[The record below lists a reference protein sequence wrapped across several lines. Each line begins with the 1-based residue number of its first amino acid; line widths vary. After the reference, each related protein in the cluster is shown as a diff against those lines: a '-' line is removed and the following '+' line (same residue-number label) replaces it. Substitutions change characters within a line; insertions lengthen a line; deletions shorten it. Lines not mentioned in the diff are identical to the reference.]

1 MNETLEAHS
10 ADAEMRAEPE
20 LSMVLSTA
28 GAPFR
33 VAAVE
38 TDARKPL
45 GEQRIRI
52 TFGDAVLFISREDAV
67 HLVSALQQVESGEE
81 Q

>member
-1 MNETLEAHS
+1 M
-10 ADAEMRAEPE
+10 DEPE
-20 LSMVLSTA
+20 LSLVLSTS
-28 GAPFR
+28 GAPFH
-33 VAAVE
+33 VAAIE
-38 TDARKPL
+38 TDSRRPL

-52 TFGDAVLFISREDAV
+52 TFGDAVLFISREDAR